1 MTQIFQILNRDSDFF
16 ECKVARILDNKLNLD
31 TAKID
36 DELKKLFDE
45 EVTLGYYY
53 SDKPIPDNFT
63 SLYYD
68 LRLVDEKI
76 TLTKAL
82 NSAAYIHPNIS
93 LYRESFPSRDLITL
107 SQLAGHYT
115 RFNLDSN
122 ISKEKYNELF
132 ENWIIE
138 SVEGKM
144 ASHVLVYKIE
154 TKIVG
159 FATIR
164 KGLGHPQ
171 ISLLAVDPKFE
182 GKGISFALLLAVEK
196 ILLDEGF
203 KFFSGSAHRK
213 NLKALAVY
221 YRHGPEEQKIEYG
234 YHLWRKKQI
243 NEERN

>member
-1 MTQIFQILNRDSDFF
+1 MTQNFQILKRDSDFF
-16 ECKVARILDNKLNLD
+16 ECKVARILDNKLILEE
-31 TAKID
+31 AKIEG
-36 DELKKLFDE
+36 ELKKMFEE
-45 EVTLGYYY
+45 EVTLAYYY
-53 SDKPIPDNFT
+53 SDKPISKYFT
-63 SLYYD
+63 SKYYD

-76 TLTKAL
+76 TLSKPL

-93 LYRESFPSRDLITL
+93 LYRETFPSSDLIAL
-107 SQLAGHYT
+107 AQLAGHYT

-122 ISKEKYNELF
+122 ISREKNNELF

-164 KGLGHPQ
+164 KGLGHPH

-213 NLKALAVY
+213 NIKALAVY
-221 YRHGPEEQKIEYG
+221 YRHGPEDQKIEYG
-234 YHLWRKKQI
+234 YHLWRKKHI
-243 NEERN
+243 NEE